1 MSNWFV
7 YIVECSDGS
16 LYTGISN
23 DVDARIVK
31 HNSGKGAKYTRNK
44 TPVTLKARWQ
54 FENKSEASKKEYA
67 IKKLSR
73 PEKMRLLINQLPQLL
88 GEV

>member
-1 MSNWFV
+1 MSEWYV
-7 YIVECSDGS
+7 YIIQCSDGS

-23 DVDARIVK
+23 DITARIKK

-44 TPVTLKARWQ
+44 IPVILRAQWQ
-54 FENKSEASKKEYA
+54 FNNKSEASKREYA

-73 PEKMRLLINQLPQLL
+73 KEKLGLL
-88 GEV
+88 E